1 MSWCHPDISLGDLMQ
16 LIQGFVDILILANG
30 YQSSGLPAVWD
41 APSIK
46 KAVRWGLFFQDVF
59 KRINDSCHFDNSM
72 KELDAALRNLMSNPF
87 CPQGLVHLTSTSLSK
102 ARDLVI
108 ECLVQSHI
116 MGAKHLTS
124 LLTAVIEMDVTDL
137 NGTWNANSTVF
148 TDILMLQMESLNLVS
163 MDRGN
168 FVNTRA
174 ASTARTSTIS
184 GVSRVGSCNPAMPEP
199 MDSYSFPLHSCFL
212 IHEILQRQASI
223 LCITSAETGLDSI
236 LKLFMTEN
244 MLVPEKNSLEGK
256 PSTGNSPKIM
266 SELFLWSQ
274 WRTRSLSYLAD
285 NRTIRMLSGAN
296 LIFSTP
302 KAHWFQVLYQLKVSS
317 DANNDHLLEIM
328 EISLLGFISSR
339 WTNLIG
345 QFMSHSCDYRT
356 ISEQYSVLHCVLQ
369 ENTQCAHSKMEA
381 LSSKEKDILDCMT
394 TFLDCHYQ
402 KLWLL
407 PPVLVAAAI
416 PSWSILFRA
425 FWNELNKRFVGAS
438 SDVRCYDCGQDG
450 KEHIDYWVSRTS
462 AICCAAPESS
472 LIRGY
477 LFRQYRIGYK
487 R

>member
-1 MSWCHPDISLGDLMQ
+1 MSWCHPDITLGDLMQ
-16 LIQGFVDILILANG
+16 LIKGFVDILILANG

-46 KAVRWGLFFQDVF
+46 NAVRWGLFFQD
-59 KRINDSCHFDNSM
+59 
-72 KELDAALRNLMSNPF
+72 ELDAALRNLMSNPF
-87 CPQGLVHLTSTSLSK
+87 CPQGLVHLTSTSLSR

-124 LLTAVIEMDVTDL
+124 LLTAVIEMDVNDL
-137 NGTWNANSTVF
+137 NGTWNANSTVY

-163 MDRGN
+163 MDREN
-168 FVNTRA
+168 FVKTRA
-174 ASTARTSTIS
+174 ASTPSTSKIS
-184 GVSRVGSCNPAMPEP
+184 GVSRAGSCNPAMPEP
-199 MDSYSFPLHSCFL
+199 MDYSFAHHSCFL

-236 LKLFMTEN
+236 LNLFMTEH

-256 PSTGNSPKIM
+256 PSTGNSPKSM

-274 WRTRSLSYLAD
+274 WRSRCLSYLVD
-285 NRTIRMLSGAN
+285 NRTIRLLSGAN

-302 KAHWFQVLYQLKVSS
+302 KVHWLQVLDPLKVLS
-317 DANNDHLLEIM
+317 DSINDHLLEIM

-345 QFMSHSCDYRT
+345 QFMSHSCDYLT
-356 ISEQYSVLHCVLQ
+356 ISEQYSVLHCLLQ

-381 LSSKEKDILDCMT
+381 LSSKEKDILGYMT
-394 TFLDCHYQ
+394 TFLDCHYH

-450 KEHIDYWVSRTS
+450 KEHRDCEVAER
-462 AICCAAPESS
+462 
-472 LIRGY
+472 IRCLY
-477 LFRQYRIGYK
+477 AFHI
-487 R
+487 

>member
-1 MSWCHPDISLGDLMQ
+1 MSWCHPDITLGDLMQ
-16 LIQGFVDILILANG
+16 LIKGFVDILILANG

-46 KAVRWGLFFQDVF
+46 NAVRWGLFFQD
-59 KRINDSCHFDNSM
+59 
-72 KELDAALRNLMSNPF
+72 
-87 CPQGLVHLTSTSLSK
+87 GLVHLTSTSLSR

-124 LLTAVIEMDVTDL
+124 LLTAVIEMDVNDL
-137 NGTWNANSTVF
+137 NGTWNANSTVY

-163 MDRGN
+163 MDREN
-168 FVNTRA
+168 FVKTRA
-174 ASTARTSTIS
+174 ASTPSTSKIS
-184 GVSRVGSCNPAMPEP
+184 GVSRAGSCNPAMPEP
-199 MDSYSFPLHSCFL
+199 MDYSFAHHSCFL

-236 LKLFMTEN
+236 LNLFMTEH

-256 PSTGNSPKIM
+256 PSTGNSPKSM

-274 WRTRSLSYLAD
+274 WRSRCLSYLVD
-285 NRTIRMLSGAN
+285 NRTIRLLSGAN

-302 KAHWFQVLYQLKVSS
+302 KVHWLQVLDPLKVLS
-317 DANNDHLLEIM
+317 DSINDHLLEIM

-345 QFMSHSCDYRT
+345 QFMSHSCDYLT
-356 ISEQYSVLHCVLQ
+356 ISEQYSVLHCLLQ

-381 LSSKEKDILDCMT
+381 LSSKEKDILGYMT
-394 TFLDCHYQ
+394 TFLDCHYH

-450 KEHIDYWVSRTS
+450 KEHRDCEVAER
-462 AICCAAPESS
+462 
-472 LIRGY
+472 IRCLY
-477 LFRQYRIGYK
+477 AFHI
-487 R
+487 

>member
-87 CPQGLVHLTSTSLSK
+87 CPQ
-102 ARDLVI
+102 VI
-108 ECLVQSHI
+108 
-116 MGAKHLTS
+116 
-124 LLTAVIEMDVTDL
+124 LL
-137 NGTWNANSTVF
+137 GT
-148 TDILMLQMESLNLVS
+148 MESLNLVS

-174 ASTARTSTIS
+174 ASAARTSTIS
-184 GVSRVGSCNPAMPEP
+184 G
-199 MDSYSFPLHSCFL
+199 
-212 IHEILQRQASI
+212 
-223 LCITSAETGLDSI
+223 
-236 LKLFMTEN
+236 
-244 MLVPEKNSLEGK
+244 
-256 PSTGNSPKIM
+256 
-266 SELFLWSQ
+266 
-274 WRTRSLSYLAD
+274 
-285 NRTIRMLSGAN
+285 
-296 LIFSTP
+296 
-302 KAHWFQVLYQLKVSS
+302 
-317 DANNDHLLEIM
+317 

-381 LSSKEKDILDCMT
+381 LSSKCFDDDQEKDILDCMT

-416 PSWSILFRA
+416 PSW
-425 FWNELNKRFVGAS
+425 
-438 SDVRCYDCGQDG
+438 
-450 KEHIDYWVSRTS
+450 
-462 AICCAAPESS
+462 
-472 LIRGY
+472 
-477 LFRQYRIGYK
+477 
-487 R
+487 

>member
-87 CPQGLVHLTSTSLSK
+87 CPQ
-102 ARDLVI
+102 
-108 ECLVQSHI
+108 
-116 MGAKHLTS
+116 
-124 LLTAVIEMDVTDL
+124 
-137 NGTWNANSTVF
+137 
-148 TDILMLQMESLNLVS
+148 
-163 MDRGN
+163 
-168 FVNTRA
+168 
-174 ASTARTSTIS
+174 
-184 GVSRVGSCNPAMPEP
+184 
-199 MDSYSFPLHSCFL
+199 
-212 IHEILQRQASI
+212 
-223 LCITSAETGLDSI
+223 
-236 LKLFMTEN
+236 
-244 MLVPEKNSLEGK
+244 
-256 PSTGNSPKIM
+256 
-266 SELFLWSQ
+266 
-274 WRTRSLSYLAD
+274 
-285 NRTIRMLSGAN
+285 
-296 LIFSTP
+296 
-302 KAHWFQVLYQLKVSS
+302 
-317 DANNDHLLEIM
+317 

-381 LSSKEKDILDCMT
+381 LSSKCFDDDQEKDILDCMT

-416 PSWSILFRA
+416 PSW
-425 FWNELNKRFVGAS
+425 
-438 SDVRCYDCGQDG
+438 
-450 KEHIDYWVSRTS
+450 
-462 AICCAAPESS
+462 
-472 LIRGY
+472 
-477 LFRQYRIGYK
+477 
-487 R
+487 

>member
-1 MSWCHPDISLGDLMQ
+1 MSWCHPDITLGDLMQ
-16 LIQGFVDILILANG
+16 LIKGFVDILILANG

-46 KAVRWGLFFQDVF
+46 NAVRWGLFFQDVF
-59 KRINDSCHFDNSM
+59 KHINDSCHFDNSM

-87 CPQGLVHLTSTSLSK
+87 CPQGLVHLTSTSLSR

-124 LLTAVIEMDVTDL
+124 LLTAVIEMDVNDL
-137 NGTWNANSTVF
+137 NGTWNANSTVY

-168 FVNTRA
+168 FVKTRA
-174 ASTARTSTIS
+174 ASTPSTSKIS
-184 GVSRVGSCNPAMPEP
+184 GVSRAGSCNPAMPEP
-199 MDSYSFPLHSCFL
+199 MDYSFAHHSCFL

-236 LKLFMTEN
+236 LKLFMTEH

-256 PSTGNSPKIM
+256 PSTGNSPKSM

-274 WRTRSLSYLAD
+274 WRSRCLSYLVD
-285 NRTIRMLSGAN
+285 NRTIRLLSGAN

-302 KAHWFQVLYQLKVSS
+302 K
-317 DANNDHLLEIM
+317 

-345 QFMSHSCDYRT
+345 QFMSHSCDYLT
-356 ISEQYSVLHCVLQ
+356 ISEQYSVLHCLLQ

-381 LSSKEKDILDCMT
+381 LSSKEKDILGYMT
-394 TFLDCHYQ
+394 TFLDCHYH

-450 KEHIDYWVSRTS
+450 KEHRDCEVAER
-462 AICCAAPESS
+462 
-472 LIRGY
+472 IRCLY
-477 LFRQYRIGYK
+477 AFHI
-487 R
+487 

>member
-1 MSWCHPDISLGDLMQ
+1 MSWCHPDITLGDLMQ
-16 LIQGFVDILILANG
+16 LIKGFVDILILANG

-46 KAVRWGLFFQDVF
+46 NAVRWGLFFQDVF

-87 CPQGLVHLTSTSLSK
+87 CPQGLVHLTSTSLSR

-124 LLTAVIEMDVTDL
+124 LLTAVIEMDVNDL
-137 NGTWNANSTVF
+137 NGTWNANSTVY

-163 MDRGN
+163 MDREN
-168 FVNTRA
+168 FVKTRA
-174 ASTARTSTIS
+174 ASTPSTSKIS
-184 GVSRVGSCNPAMPEP
+184 GVSRAGSCNPAMPEP
-199 MDSYSFPLHSCFL
+199 MDYSFAHHSCFL

-236 LKLFMTEN
+236 LNLFMTEH

-256 PSTGNSPKIM
+256 PSTGNSPKSM

-274 WRTRSLSYLAD
+274 WRSRCLSYLVD
-285 NRTIRMLSGAN
+285 NRTIRLLSGAN

-302 KAHWFQVLYQLKVSS
+302 KVHWLQVLDPLKVLS
-317 DANNDHLLEIM
+317 DSINDHLLEIM

-345 QFMSHSCDYRT
+345 QFMSHSCDYLT
-356 ISEQYSVLHCVLQ
+356 ISEQYSVLHCLLQ

-381 LSSKEKDILDCMT
+381 LSSKEKDILGYMT
-394 TFLDCHYQ
+394 TFLDCHYH

-450 KEHIDYWVSRTS
+450 KEHRDCEVAER
-462 AICCAAPESS
+462 
-472 LIRGY
+472 IRCLY
-477 LFRQYRIGYK
+477 AFHI
-487 R
+487 

>member
-1 MSWCHPDISLGDLMQ
+1 MSWCHPDITLGDLMQ
-16 LIQGFVDILILANG
+16 LIKGFVDILILANG
-30 YQSSGLPAVWD
+30 YQLSGLPAVWD

-46 KAVRWGLFFQDVF
+46 NAVRWGLFFQDVF

-87 CPQGLVHLTSTSLSK
+87 CPQGLVHLTSTSLSR

-124 LLTAVIEMDVTDL
+124 LLTAVIEMDVNDL
-137 NGTWNANSTVF
+137 NGTWNANSTVY

-168 FVNTRA
+168 FVKTRA
-174 ASTARTSTIS
+174 ASTPSTSKIS
-184 GVSRVGSCNPAMPEP
+184 GVSRAGNCNPAMPEP
-199 MDSYSFPLHSCFL
+199 MDYSFAHHSCFL

-236 LKLFMTEN
+236 LKLFMTEH

-256 PSTGNSPKIM
+256 PSTGNSPKSM

-274 WRTRSLSYLAD
+274 WRSRCLSYLVD
-285 NRTIRMLSGAN
+285 NRTIRLLSGAN

-302 KAHWFQVLYQLKVSS
+302 KVHWLQVLDPLKVLS
-317 DANNDHLLEIM
+317 DSINDHLLEIM

-345 QFMSHSCDYRT
+345 QFMSHSCDYLT
-356 ISEQYSVLHCVLQ
+356 ISEQYSVLHCLLQ

-381 LSSKEKDILDCMT
+381 LSSKEKDILGYMT
-394 TFLDCHYQ
+394 TFLDCHYH

-450 KEHIDYWVSRTS
+450 KEHRDCEVAER
-462 AICCAAPESS
+462 
-472 LIRGY
+472 IRCLY
-477 LFRQYRIGYK
+477 AFHI
-487 R
+487 

>member
-1 MSWCHPDISLGDLMQ
+1 MSWCHPDITLGDLMQ
-16 LIQGFVDILILANG
+16 LTKGFVDILILANG

-46 KAVRWGLFFQDVF
+46 NAVRWGLFFQD
-59 KRINDSCHFDNSM
+59 
-72 KELDAALRNLMSNPF
+72 ELDAALRNLMSNPF
-87 CPQGLVHLTSTSLSK
+87 CPQGLVHLTSTSLSR

-124 LLTAVIEMDVTDL
+124 LLTAVIEMDVNDL
-137 NGTWNANSTVF
+137 NGTWNANSTVY

-163 MDRGN
+163 MDREN
-168 FVNTRA
+168 FVKTRA
-174 ASTARTSTIS
+174 ASTPSTSKIS
-184 GVSRVGSCNPAMPEP
+184 GVSRAGSCNPAMPEP
-199 MDSYSFPLHSCFL
+199 MDYSFAHYSCFL

-236 LKLFMTEN
+236 LKLFMTEH

-256 PSTGNSPKIM
+256 PSTGNSPKSM

-274 WRTRSLSYLAD
+274 WRSRCLSYLVD
-285 NRTIRMLSGAN
+285 NRTIRLLSGAN

-302 KAHWFQVLYQLKVSS
+302 KVHWLQVLDPLKVLS
-317 DANNDHLLEIM
+317 DSINDHLLEIM

-345 QFMSHSCDYRT
+345 QFMSHSCDYLT
-356 ISEQYSVLHCVLQ
+356 ISEQYSVLHCLLQ

-381 LSSKEKDILDCMT
+381 LSSKEKDILGYMT
-394 TFLDCHYQ
+394 TFLDCHYH

-450 KEHIDYWVSRTS
+450 KEHRDCEVAER
-462 AICCAAPESS
+462 
-472 LIRGY
+472 IRCLY
-477 LFRQYRIGYK
+477 AFHI
-487 R
+487 

>member
-1 MSWCHPDISLGDLMQ
+1 MSWCHPDITLGDLMQ
-16 LIQGFVDILILANG
+16 LIKGFVDILILANG

-46 KAVRWGLFFQDVF
+46 NAVRWGLFFQDVF
-59 KRINDSCHFDNSM
+59 KHINDSCHFDNSM

-87 CPQGLVHLTSTSLSK
+87 CPQGLVHLTSTSLSR

-124 LLTAVIEMDVTDL
+124 LLTAVIEMDVNDL
-137 NGTWNANSTVF
+137 NGTWNANSTVY

-168 FVNTRA
+168 FVKTRA
-174 ASTARTSTIS
+174 ASTPSTSKIS
-184 GVSRVGSCNPAMPEP
+184 GVSRAGSCNPAMPEP
-199 MDSYSFPLHSCFL
+199 MDYSFAHHSCFL

-236 LKLFMTEN
+236 LKLFMTEH

-256 PSTGNSPKIM
+256 PSTGNSPKSM

-274 WRTRSLSYLAD
+274 WRSRCLSYLVD
-285 NRTIRMLSGAN
+285 NRTIRLLSGAN

-302 KAHWFQVLYQLKVSS
+302 KVHWLQVLDPLKVLS
-317 DANNDHLLEIM
+317 DSINDHLLEIM

-345 QFMSHSCDYRT
+345 QFMSHSCDYLT
-356 ISEQYSVLHCVLQ
+356 ISEQYSVLHCLLQ

-381 LSSKEKDILDCMT
+381 LSSKEKDILGYMT
-394 TFLDCHYQ
+394 TFLDCHYH

-450 KEHIDYWVSRTS
+450 KEHRDCEVAER
-462 AICCAAPESS
+462 
-472 LIRGY
+472 IRCLY
-477 LFRQYRIGYK
+477 AFHI
-487 R
+487 

>member
-1 MSWCHPDISLGDLMQ
+1 MSWCHPDITLGDLMQ
-16 LIQGFVDILILANG
+16 LIKGFVDILILANG

-46 KAVRWGLFFQDVF
+46 NAVRWGLFFQDVF

-87 CPQGLVHLTSTSLSK
+87 CPQGLVHLTSTSLSR

-124 LLTAVIEMDVTDL
+124 LLTAVIEMDVNDL
-137 NGTWNANSTVF
+137 NGTWNANSTVY

-163 MDRGN
+163 MDREN
-168 FVNTRA
+168 FVKTRA
-174 ASTARTSTIS
+174 ASTPSTSKIS
-184 GVSRVGSCNPAMPEP
+184 GVSRAGSCNPAMPEP
-199 MDSYSFPLHSCFL
+199 MDYSFAHHSCFL

-236 LKLFMTEN
+236 LNLFMTEH

-256 PSTGNSPKIM
+256 PSTGNSPKSM

-274 WRTRSLSYLAD
+274 WRSRCLSYLVD
-285 NRTIRMLSGAN
+285 NRTIRLLSGAN

-302 KAHWFQVLYQLKVSS
+302 K
-317 DANNDHLLEIM
+317 

-345 QFMSHSCDYRT
+345 QFMSHSCDYLT
-356 ISEQYSVLHCVLQ
+356 ISEQYSVLHCLLQ

-381 LSSKEKDILDCMT
+381 LSSKEKDILGYMT
-394 TFLDCHYQ
+394 TFLDCHYH

-450 KEHIDYWVSRTS
+450 KEHRDCEVAER
-462 AICCAAPESS
+462 
-472 LIRGY
+472 IRCLY
-477 LFRQYRIGYK
+477 AFHI
-487 R
+487 

>member
-1 MSWCHPDISLGDLMQ
+1 MSWCHPDITLGDLMQ
-16 LIQGFVDILILANG
+16 LIKGFVDILILANG

-46 KAVRWGLFFQDVF
+46 NAVRWGLFFQD
-59 KRINDSCHFDNSM
+59 
-72 KELDAALRNLMSNPF
+72 ELDAALRNLMSNPF
-87 CPQGLVHLTSTSLSK
+87 CPQGLVHLTSTSLSR

-124 LLTAVIEMDVTDL
+124 LLTAVIEMDVNDL
-137 NGTWNANSTVF
+137 NGTWNANSTVY

-168 FVNTRA
+168 FVKTRA
-174 ASTARTSTIS
+174 ASTPSTSKIS
-184 GVSRVGSCNPAMPEP
+184 GVSRAGSCNPAMPEP
-199 MDSYSFPLHSCFL
+199 MDYSFAHHSCFL

-236 LKLFMTEN
+236 LKLFMTEH

-256 PSTGNSPKIM
+256 PSTGNSPKSM

-274 WRTRSLSYLAD
+274 WRSRCLSYLVD
-285 NRTIRMLSGAN
+285 NRTIRLLSGAN

-302 KAHWFQVLYQLKVSS
+302 KVHWLQVLDPLKVLS
-317 DANNDHLLEIM
+317 DSINDHLLEIM

-345 QFMSHSCDYRT
+345 QFMSHSCDYLT
-356 ISEQYSVLHCVLQ
+356 ISEQYSVLHCLLQ

-381 LSSKEKDILDCMT
+381 LSSKEKDILGYMT
-394 TFLDCHYQ
+394 TFLDCHYH

-450 KEHIDYWVSRTS
+450 KEHRDCEVAER
-462 AICCAAPESS
+462 
-472 LIRGY
+472 IRCLY
-477 LFRQYRIGYK
+477 AFHI
-487 R
+487 

>member
-1 MSWCHPDISLGDLMQ
+1 MSWCHPDITLGDLMQ
-16 LIQGFVDILILANG
+16 LIKGFVDILILANG

-46 KAVRWGLFFQDVF
+46 NAVRWGLFFQDVF

-87 CPQGLVHLTSTSLSK
+87 CPQGLVHLTSTSLSR

-116 MGAKHLTS
+116 MGAKRLTS
-124 LLTAVIEMDVTDL
+124 LLTAVIEMDVNDL
-137 NGTWNANSTVF
+137 NGTWNANSTVY

-168 FVNTRA
+168 FVKTRA
-174 ASTARTSTIS
+174 ASTPSTSKIS
-184 GVSRVGSCNPAMPEP
+184 GVSRAGSCNPAMPEP
-199 MDSYSFPLHSCFL
+199 MDYSFAHHSCFL

-223 LCITSAETGLDSI
+223 LCITSAEMGLDSI
-236 LKLFMTEN
+236 LKLFMTEH

-256 PSTGNSPKIM
+256 PSTGNSPKSM

-274 WRTRSLSYLAD
+274 WRSRCLSYLVD
-285 NRTIRMLSGAN
+285 NRTIRLLSGAN

-302 KAHWFQVLYQLKVSS
+302 KVHWLQVLDPLKVLS
-317 DANNDHLLEIM
+317 DSINDHLLEIM

-345 QFMSHSCDYRT
+345 QFMSHSCDYLT
-356 ISEQYSVLHCVLQ
+356 ISEQYSVLHCLLQ

-381 LSSKEKDILDCMT
+381 LSSKEKDILGYMT
-394 TFLDCHYQ
+394 TFLDCHYH

-450 KEHIDYWVSRTS
+450 KEHRDCEVAER
-462 AICCAAPESS
+462 
-472 LIRGY
+472 IRCLY
-477 LFRQYRIGYK
+477 AFHI
-487 R
+487 